1 MDQNLLPP
9 YAPTTV
15 DLMSP
20 PGKLPQ
26 RFPSLASKWTEPH
39 QTGVSRDD
47 RSKGSLCRT
56 IVLCVLALAVCAGF
70 VMLYLQMR
78 DLERQVHQLREL
90 TYEAQ
95 SYGSS
100 DDEETQPGRSPHSR
114 EPEKNPFRF
123 PGDGDRYPDDEDN
136 DDDFTHFK
144 GHARGRRSTNDQVP
158 SRGRVMHTRMRQEG
172 EPSAHVVPLISP
184 NAQQNNN
191 FYPTSA
197 WFVWTDQVNR
207 ISHATIPLSNTGKF
221 LLAPH
226 SGYYFI
232 YSQVTLESCNNDS
245 DTDGRGHSLYVKTTC
260 GRDTEQELTYT
271 VTTPYNRNLGCT
283 YDTGYIG
290 GVYYLEQHDH
300 VGVKPYVPPGS
311 MRSRIFLKLS
321 NSYFGMILI
330 SKFPQGTQRRCYP
343 RSS

>member
-1 MDQNLLPP
+1 MPNFELL
-9 YAPTTV
+9 TFF
-15 DLMSP
+15 
-20 PGKLPQ
+20 Q
-26 RFPSLASKWTEPH
+26 
-39 QTGVSRDD
+39 
-47 RSKGSLCRT
+47 
-56 IVLCVLALAVCAGF
+56 
-70 VMLYLQMR
+70 
-78 DLERQVHQLREL
+78 
-90 TYEAQ
+90 
-95 SYGSS
+95 
-100 DDEETQPGRSPHSR
+100 
-114 EPEKNPFRF
+114 NPFRF